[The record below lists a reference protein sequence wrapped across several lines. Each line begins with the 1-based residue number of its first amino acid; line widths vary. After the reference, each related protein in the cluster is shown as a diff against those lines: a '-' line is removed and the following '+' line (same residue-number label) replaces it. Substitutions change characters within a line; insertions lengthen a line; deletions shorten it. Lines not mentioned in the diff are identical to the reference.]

1 MQQHSTTISLNL
13 VVGHD
18 SQVFCLADFGHL
30 VEFYSSYFCAL
41 GLALDWL
48 LPWLVDHFDFIYC
61 LLYCM
66 DFFFFRME
74 KFNVSQLIHLKLD
87 GHNYVLWAQTMCNFI
102 KGRRLWHYII
112 ATIVQPVQKEDED
125 AEKFVDRLQ
134 EWDNRNH
141 QIITWFYN
149 TSQLSI
155 QLQFSRFEQPN
166 RFVTFLLTVIL
177 P

>member
-1 MQQHSTTISLNL
+1 
-13 VVGHD
+13 
-18 SQVFCLADFGHL
+18 
-30 VEFYSSYFCAL
+30 
-41 GLALDWL
+41 
-48 LPWLVDHFDFIYC
+48 
-61 LLYCM
+61 
-66 DFFFFRME
+66 
-74 KFNVSQLIHLKLD
+74 
-87 GHNYVLWAQTMCNFI
+87 MCNFI

-125 AEKFVDRLQ
+125 AETFVDPLE

-141 QIITWFYN
+141 QIITWFDN

-166 RFVTFLLTVIL
+166 CFVTFLLTVIL